1 MLIGVRFPRWL
12 PRRSHCASAP
22 GPLEN
27 STNMLFEALATL
39 CAGLFA
45 GAAIY
50 ITFVEHP
57 ARLECGTELAATE
70 FGPSYRRA
78 AVMQA
83 TLAAIGLAAALVAWV
98 QGRGLTVLIAGLL
111 LGGVIPFTLLV
122 ILPTNK
128 RLLDPNLDRKSAE
141 AAVLLA
147 RWGRLHAVRSLL
159 SALAFAL
166 LVWHLAGRA

>member
-1 MLIGVRFPRWL
+1 V
-12 PRRSHCASAP
+12 
-22 GPLEN
+22 
-27 STNMLFEALATL
+27 LFEAFATL

-78 AVMQA
+78 TLLQA
-83 TLAAIGLAAALVAWV
+83 SLAAGGLGTALVAWG
-98 QGRGLTVLIAGLL
+98 QGRGLMVLIGGLL

-122 ILPTNK
+122 ILSTNK
-128 RLLDPNLDRKSAE
+128 RLLDPGLDRGSAE
-141 AAVLLA
+141 AAALLA
-147 RWGRLHAVRSLL
+147 RWGRLHAVRSALGT
-159 SALAFAL
+159 LAFGV
-166 LVWHLAGRA
+166 LVWDLAGKS